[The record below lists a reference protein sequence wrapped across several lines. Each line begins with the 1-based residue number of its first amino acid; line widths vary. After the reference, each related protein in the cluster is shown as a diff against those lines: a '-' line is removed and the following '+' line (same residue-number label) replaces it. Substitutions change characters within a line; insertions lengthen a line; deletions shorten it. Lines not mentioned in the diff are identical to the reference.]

1 MPIISPN
8 PLPDFRN
15 LGIQLR
21 VLACA
26 GLLLLAAALAADA
39 PFPAR
44 LLALAVWA
52 GPLLLASLV
61 ALAALAPWLARRQ
74 RPHLILLGL
83 YAFALGL
90 ARQAGGLTAAQAV
103 AAWCAALAI
112 LHYLDLR
119 AAALAPALTE
129 ARLAALQSRIRPH
142 FLFNSLNAA
151 IGLIAPE
158 PAKAETVLQNL
169 ADLFRMQLA
178 DNRRLSSLQ
187 RELELARRYL
197 EIEAIRLGERLRVE
211 WLLDGMPA
219 DAALPA
225 LLLQPL
231 LENAVYHG
239 VEPLLHPAP
248 VTIRVYARR
257 MQLHIDIRN
266 PLPPGTSPRPGN
278 GMAIANVR
286 ERLMLHFDREAGL
299 KAVQRQARY
308 QVHIHLP
315 LQPSPLG

>member
-15 LGIQLR
+15 LGVQLR
-21 VLACA
+21 VLVCA
-26 GLLLLAAALAADA
+26 NLMLLAAALAGGT
-39 PFPAR
+39 PFQAR
-44 LLALAVWA
+44 LLQLALWVE
-52 GPLLLASLV
+52 PVLLLSVV
-61 ALAALAPWLARRQ
+61 ALSALSPHLARLRYP
-74 RPHLILLGL
+74 RLVLHGL
-83 YAFALGL
+83 FVVALGL
-90 ARQAGGLTAAQAV
+90 AVQPGWLTAGHAV

-129 ARLAALQSRIRPH
+129 ARLTALQSRIRPH
-142 FLFNSLNAA
+142 FLFNCLNAA
-151 IGLIAPE
+151 IGLIASD
-158 PAKAETVLQNL
+158 PAKAEIVLQNL
-169 ADLFRMQLA
+169 ADLFRRQLA

-187 RELELARRYL
+187 QELELARRYL
-197 EIEAIRLGERLRVE
+197 EIEAIRLGERLQVR
-211 WLLDGMPA
+211 WKLDGMPA

-248 VTIRVYARR
+248 VTIRIYALRE
-257 MQLHIDIRN
+257 QLHIDIRN
-266 PLPPGTSPRPGN
+266 PLQPAALPRHGN

-286 ERLMLHFDREAGL
+286 ERLMLHFDHEAGL
-299 KAVQRQARY
+299 NAVQREGHY

-315 LQPSPLG
+315 LQPSPVS